1 MTNRGGRRG
10 DPIGLRTAQHD
21 RLLIAVVAAM
31 SFLATLAMA
40 GNVAASGIAG
50 HWLAGARTMVTIVP
64 DPSMPVQ
71 EAGSVTRIDAVL
83 TALREQ
89 PTLSGV
95 RQLSASELGQVLKP
109 WLGAAGTSGMKLPGV
124 ILARDDA
131 RASGLS
137 AALRQI
143 APGTLIEKG
152 GRLTARLMVLS
163 ESLQAAAA
171 AIMVIVA
178 AVAASVVGV
187 SVQAGLAQRRE
198 AIEIVHGLGA
208 RDRDIAHP
216 FARQIARQA
225 ALGGLVGGLAA
236 LPVLLGLERLAAGLT
251 VVAPGGGTGLAPA
264 LWATPLVLMGMAA
277 LIGWGVAEVT
287 VLRWLRRLS

>member
-1 MTNRGGRRG
+1 MTNQGGRRG
-10 DPIGLRTAQHD
+10 DPIGLRTAQRD

-40 GNVAASGIAG
+40 GSVGASGLAQ

-71 EAGSVTRIDAVL
+71 QAGSVTRIDAVL
-83 TALREQ
+83 TSLREQ

-95 RQLSASELGQVLKP
+95 RILSSAELGAVLKP
-109 WLGAAGTSGMKLPGV
+109 WLGDAGTSGMQMPGV
-124 ILARDDA
+124 ILAQGDA
-131 RASGLS
+131 QVSGLGT
-137 AALRQI
+137 ALRQI
-143 APGTLIEKG
+143 APGTLIERG

-198 AIEIVHGLGA
+198 AIESVHGLGA

-225 ALGGLVGGLAA
+225 ALGGLVGGVAA
-236 LPVLLGLERLAAGLT
+236 LPVLFGLERLAAGLT
-251 VVAPGGGTGLAPA
+251 VVAPGGGAGLAPA
-264 LWATPLVLMGMAA
+264 LWAAPLLLMGTAA
-277 LIGWGVAEVT
+277 FIGWAVAEIT